1 MASASYN
8 EIKFNCLAE
17 GEEAWE
23 LQKQEWKDAVF
34 RAHESDGPVPPDA
47 EDAEIMLYMQ
57 RVLDQQEELV
67 SVTGGIELL
76 SCLIAITGGDGG

>member
-8 EIKFNCLAE
+8 KIKFNCLAE

-34 RAHESDGPVPPDA
+34 SAHESDGPLPPDA
-47 EDAEIMLYMQ
+47 ENAEIMLYMQ
-57 RVLDQQEELV
+57 HVLDQHEELV
-67 SVTGGIELL
+67 SVTGGTKLL
-76 SCLIAITGGDGG
+76 SGSSNRNHSR